1 MGTRTSYRP
10 GTFSWVDLAT
20 SDPDAA
26 RSFYTSLFGW
36 DADDGDDGA
45 GGTYTTFRNAGDAV
59 CGLTSTPPGASGPA
73 WTNYVTVAD
82 ADEAAARAG
91 ELGGVSGPAFD
102 VMDLGRMAV
111 LADPQGAAFAVWQPK
126 ASIGAERVND
136 LGCLTMNE
144 LVTTR
149 IDAARSFYEQLFGWR
164 TEAVDTGPD
173 GPVIISVYNGDTL
186 NASLGIA
193 AGVPPHWRPYFT
205 VDVDE
210 SRRGASTRNSAA
222 ASCSVRSRSLPGAW
236 PECSTRRVLSSRC
249 SKAKSTRSTG

>member
-1 MGTRTSYRP
+1 MGTRTSYPP

-36 DADDGDDGA
+36 DADNGDDGA
-45 GGTYTTFRNAGDAV
+45 GGTYTTFRTNGDAV

-111 LADPQGAAFAVWQPK
+111 LTDPQGAAFALWQPK

-144 LVTTR
+144 LVTTD

-173 GPVIISVYNGDTL
+173 GPVIVSVYNGDTL

-205 VDVDE
+205 VTSTEAAVERVRALGGSLLFGPFPIPAGSMAGVLDPQGAVFALFEGEVD
-210 SRRGASTRNSAA
+210 
-222 ASCSVRSRSLPGAW
+222 P
-236 PECSTRRVLSSRC
+236 
-249 SKAKSTRSTG
+249 